1 MQTDARGHPRSR
13 LPAHRNNA
21 SARGFELV
29 ARLHDDRLE
38 LVLAGDLDMPATFR
52 LEPEFDRLLAAH
64 ELRRVVLDLAAVGF
78 IDSAGLGLL
87 LSMRERTRDL
97 GVAMELANVSDPVLR
112 ILELS
117 GTRALLTD

>member
-1 MQTDARGHPRSR
+1 M
-13 LPAHRNNA
+13 PAHRHNT

-29 ARLHDDRLE
+29 AQLDDGRLE
-38 LVLAGDLDMPATFR
+38 LVLAGDLDMAATFK
-52 LEPEFDRLLAAH
+52 LEPEFDRLLAAQEVRH
-64 ELRRVVLDLAAVGF
+64 VILDLAAVGF

-97 GVAMELANVSDPVLR
+97 GVAMDLANVSDPVLR

-117 GTRALLTD
+117 GTRGLLTD